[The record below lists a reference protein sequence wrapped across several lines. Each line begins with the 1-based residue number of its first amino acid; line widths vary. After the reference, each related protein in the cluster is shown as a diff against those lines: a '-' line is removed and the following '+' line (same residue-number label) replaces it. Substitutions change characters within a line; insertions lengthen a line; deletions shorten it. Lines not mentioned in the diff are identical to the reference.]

1 MAPTKVMFNLFKKKD
16 LKVELTPSLKQ
27 INLNS
32 GDNLLT
38 KALENGL
45 KWPHKCRVGSCGT
58 CRCKLIQGKISPEID
73 FENVLSQDQLK
84 EGYILACKS
93 TVKTDLK
100 ILVNLQEE
108 KKAR

>member
-1 MAPTKVMFNLFKKKD
+1 MFNFFEKKD
-16 LKVELTPSLKQ
+16 LKVKLIPSLQKVQ
-27 INLNS
+27 LKT
-32 GDNLLT
+32 GDNLLAS
-38 KALENGL
+38 ALAQGI

-58 CRCKLIQGKISPEID
+58 CRCKLVEGKISPEID

>member
-1 MAPTKVMFNLFKKKD
+1 MFNLFKKKD